1 MLTAD
6 STPPLKR
13 DVLGRVTLPAA
24 QREAL
29 LDEFERSVLMG
40 RPFAK
45 LLGVNYP
52 TFASWIQKRRRA
64 RGDYATLAKPP
75 IPLTEVRPPQRHLP
89 NATLR
94 LVEVVTTP
102 PDPLAASE
110 LLVAPQAVTALE
122 VRLPGGASMLVTNTC
137 SSMPV
142 LFWLPDLLSHKPVLA
157 A

>member
-1 MLTAD
+1 MPTVD
-6 STPPLKR
+6 STTPLKR

-29 LDEFERSVLMG
+29 LDEFERSGLMG

-64 RGDYATLAKPP
+64 RGDYTALAKPP
-75 IPLTEVRPPQRHLP
+75 TPLTEVRPPQRHLP

-102 PDPLAASE
+102 ALPAACT
-110 LLVAPQAVTALE
+110 LPVVPQAATALE
-122 VRLPGGASMLVTNTC
+122 VRLPGGASLLV
-137 SSMPV
+137 S
-142 LFWLPDLLSHKPVLA
+142 DAAQAELA
-157 A
+157 AQILRALHTSC